1 MKKWVILMI
10 VSLALILPAKASTY
24 PIEDHYILVNG
35 ILINTSWISTIV
47 KRSDKH
53 IIFIIGG
60 GTGAS
65 GRAQTESSFPDK
77 TTRDRI
83 YNSLIRE
90 LHPTVIK

>member
-1 MKKWVILMI
+1 MKKWVTLMI

-24 PIEDHYILVNG
+24 PIQDQYILVNS
-35 ILINTSWISTIV
+35 ILINASWISTIV

-60 GTGAS
+60 GTGSS
-65 GRAQTESSFPDK
+65 GRAQTASSFSDK